1 MGVYMRIR
9 DHDEVFNQYL
19 SKDPIIINDLS
30 NVTEQDREYND
41 GLIFTKYDLINSD
54 LLSNIPS
61 CECGVTIGADKLGD
75 NFIQAVVCPVC
86 NTPVRALHDGDLEPL
101 IWVRAPRGV
110 MEAAPDGK
118 GLINPIIWTMLSDQ
132 KGFEKGSFDVMRWI
146 CDTTYRPQ
154 GIKEPPVLDILRS
167 EQLPR
172 GYNNFVRNFDDI
184 MSFMFNLKYYRKKL
198 EPLKRLVAENRDRI
212 FSKYLPLPNRSILV
226 LEETSM
232 GTYVDATA
240 PVAVNAIRL
249 MVGIDSSL
257 SIHTDRVRENRTI
270 KMISETSTFY
280 DEYERN
286 VLAKKEGTFRKHVYG
301 TRSHFSFRAVISSL
315 TNWHRY
321 DEVHIPWGIGIASLE
336 LHLKK
341 LLMRDGMT
349 PWEADA
355 YIAAHTARY
364 CPKLDAMFKELI
376 ARAPSG
382 KGICIT
388 LQRNP
393 SLGRASCQTVYVTQV
408 KTDVNIPTISMSIL
422 IVKGFNADFDGD
434 QLNCTLALDMTIEED
449 LARLAPHMSTFDMN
463 APRTVSKNLSMPNTA
478 ISTISNW
485 MGWTLPEAPDPEV
498 MRRMALIPEAA

>member
-1 MGVYMRIR
+1 MRIR
-9 DHDEVFNQYL
+9 DQDEVFKHYL

-30 NVTEQDREYND
+30 NVTEDDRERND

-54 LLSNIPS
+54 LLSNIPA
-61 CECGVTIGADKLGD
+61 CECGCTMGADKLGD
-75 NFIQAVVCPVC
+75 GFIEPVVCNIC
-86 NTPVRALHDGDLEPL
+86 HTPVRALHDGDLEPL
-101 IWVRAPRGV
+101 IWVRTPQGV
-110 MEAAPDGK
+110 IDAVPDGR

-172 GYNNFVRNFDDI
+172 GYNNFVRQFDDI
-184 MSFMFNLKYYRKKL
+184 MHFMFNLKYYRKKL
-198 EPLKRLVAENRDRI
+198 EPLKNLIAENRDRI
-212 FSKYLPLPNRSILV
+212 FSKHLPLPNRSILV

-240 PVAVNAIRL
+240 PVAINAIRL
-249 MVGIDSSL
+249 MVGIDHPL
-257 SIHTDRVRENRTI
+257 SIHSERVRENRTI
-270 KMISETSTFY
+270 KMLVEKSLFY
-280 DEYERN
+280 DEYWRN

-301 TRSHFSFRAVISSL
+301 TRSHFSFRAVISSM
-315 TNWHRY
+315 TDWHRY
-321 DEVHIPWGIGIASLE
+321 DAVEIPWGIGIAALE
-336 LHLKK
+336 IHLKK
-341 LLMRDGMT
+341 LLMREGMT

-355 YIAAHTARY
+355 FIAEHTNKY
-364 CPKLDAMFKELI
+364 HPKLDAMFRELI

-393 SLGRASCQTVYVTQV
+393 SLGRASCQTVYVTHV
-408 KTDVNIPTISMSIL
+408 KTEVEIPTISMSIL

-449 LARLAPHMSTFDMN
+449 LYRLAPHQSVFDMN

-485 MGWTLPEAPDPEV
+485 MGWDQPEEADPDV
-498 MRRMALIPEAA
+498 LRRMALIPEAA

>member
-1 MGVYMRIR
+1 MRIR
-9 DHDEVFNQYL
+9 DQDEVFKHYL
-19 SKDPIIINDLS
+19 SKDPIVINDLS
-30 NVTEQDREYND
+30 NVTETDRERND

-61 CECGVTIGADKLGD
+61 CECGCTIGADKLGD
-75 NFIQAVVCPVC
+75 AFIPPVVCNIC

-101 IWVRAPRGV
+101 IWVRAPEGV
-110 MEAAPDGK
+110 DALM
-118 GLINPIIWTMLSDQ
+118 NPIIWTMLSDQ

-154 GIKEPPVLDILRS
+154 GIKEPPVIDILRS
-167 EQLPR
+167 EQIPR

-184 MSFMFNLKYYRKKL
+184 MHFMFNLKYYRKKL
-198 EPLKRLVAENRDRI
+198 DPLKQLIAENRDRI
-212 FSKYLPLPNRSILV
+212 FSKHLPLPNRSILV

-249 MVGIDSSL
+249 MVGIDHPL
-257 SIHTDRVRENRTI
+257 SIFSERVKENRTI
-270 KMISETSTFY
+270 KMLSENSMFY
-280 DEYERN
+280 DEYWRN

-315 TNWHRY
+315 TEWHRY

-341 LLMRDGMT
+341 LLMREGMT
-349 PWEADA
+349 PWEAEEF
-355 YIAAHTARY
+355 ISAHTSKY
-364 CPKLDAMFKELI
+364 HPKLDAMFQELI

-382 KGICIT
+382 RGICIT

-393 SLGRASCQTVYVTQV
+393 SLGRASCQTVYVTKVKPQV
-408 KTDVNIPTISMSIL
+408 EIPTISMSIL

-449 LARLAPHMSTFDMN
+449 LARLAPHQSVFDMN

-485 MGWTLPEAPDPEV
+485 MGWDQPEEADPEV
-498 MRRMALIPEAA
+498 LRRMALIPEAA